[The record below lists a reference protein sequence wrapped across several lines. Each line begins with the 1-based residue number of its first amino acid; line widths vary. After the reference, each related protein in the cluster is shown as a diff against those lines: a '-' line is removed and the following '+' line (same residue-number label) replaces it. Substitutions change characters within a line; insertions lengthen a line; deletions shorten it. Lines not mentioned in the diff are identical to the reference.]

1 MEEVVHVAST
11 HLRGL
16 FVAVVWVRM
25 PGTCGRRR
33 WLGGGSRGR
42 DGSANDL
49 SGWSANVTGWR
60 GMTGDDGSGHV
71 LEMRQALEK

>member
-1 MEEVVHVAST
+1 
-11 HLRGL
+11 
-16 FVAVVWVRM
+16 M

-49 SGWSANVTGWR
+49 SGWSADVTGWR
-60 GMTGDDGSGHV
+60 RMTGDDGSGHV